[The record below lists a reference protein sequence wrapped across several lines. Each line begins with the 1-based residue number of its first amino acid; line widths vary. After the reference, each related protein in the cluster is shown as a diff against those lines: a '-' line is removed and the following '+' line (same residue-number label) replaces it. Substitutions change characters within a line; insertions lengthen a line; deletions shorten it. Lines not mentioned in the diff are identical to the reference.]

1 MKEPDTPKGT
11 LVLLALFLLLTL
23 TLWGN
28 AYFIM
33 LSRGATQ

>member
-11 LVLLALFLLLTL
+11 LALLALFLLLTL

-28 AYFIM
+28 AYFTM